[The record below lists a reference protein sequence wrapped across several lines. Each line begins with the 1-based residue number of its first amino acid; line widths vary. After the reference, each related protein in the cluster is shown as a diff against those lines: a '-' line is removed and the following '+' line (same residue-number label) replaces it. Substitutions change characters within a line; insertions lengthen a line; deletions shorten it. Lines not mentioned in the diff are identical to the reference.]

1 MFGNAVVAGQDMLML
16 TQSEVA
22 FGGLGNPLGKWSR
35 LEELLKCAAPT
46 EEVRESEKTRHCFG
60 RGA

>member
-22 FGGLGNPLGKWSR
+22 FGGLGNPLGK
-35 LEELLKCAAPT
+35 LEP
-46 EEVRESEKTRHCFG
+46 FG
-60 RGA
+60 GIIEMRCSH